1 MSFHNNPR
9 VVTDNLILSLD
20 AIDNKS
26 FPSKDLPVKGSNLV
40 AWFDA
45 TDDATFSYGSGS
57 NVARWDDKSGNE
69 HHLYQDVVASSP
81 VRSGSFNSQ
90 PIVVFDG
97 TDDFLRTSSSID
109 LTNSSTIFV
118 VARSYTSVS
127 DAGVISI
134 NDSLASGITIHNGS
148 LAYFYYGGGGQAVSI
163 SVTTSET
170 NILTKVWDGETSGDR
185 VAYKNGSK
193 STVNGVMSDTN
204 ASGPLR
210 VGLQTSYLNG
220 LIGEILIYDK
230 NLSDEDINKV
240 HTYLQNKWSIPSP
253 GVTSDGTTW
262 YNQLISTE
270 NAVLRDGPVFNSS
283 YFSFDGSND
292 RVTMNPGVDLYS
304 WKPSGGVNNY
314 LTIETWVRTSETS
327 GWIFSKPWNGSGGYN
342 YRLKPAE
349 YFVGTDTGTTV
360 GFTSIA
366 DGNWKHVVMLI
377 DPVNVTVYVNGLEH
391 SSPTAHGLS
400 SNDHANGNTQFAIAL
415 MTLYPYTS
423 NPWAGDTTFSIAGD
437 MASFKM
443 YNRTLSESEVVQ
455 NYRSHKT
462 RFGL

>member
-9 VVTDNLILSLD
+9 VVTDNLIVSLD
-20 AIDNKS
+20 AVGNKS

-97 TDDFLRTSSSID
+97 TNDFLRTSSSID
-109 LTNSSTIFV
+109 LTSSSTMFV
-118 VARSYTSVS
+118 VVRSYTSVS

-134 NDSLASGITIHNGS
+134 NDSLSSGITIHNGN
-148 LAYFYYGGGGQAVSI
+148 LAYFYFGSGGQAVSI
-163 SVTTSET
+163 SVATSET
-170 NILTKVWDGETSGDR
+170 NILTKVWNGETSGDR
-185 VAYKNGSK
+185 VAYKNGTK

-210 VGLQTSYLNG
+210 VGLQSSYLNG

-230 NLSDEDINKV
+230 NLSDDDINKV
-240 HTYLQNKWSIPSP
+240 HTYLQNKWTIPSP

-262 YNQLISTE
+262 YDLSGNGYNGTLT
-270 NAVLRDGPVFNSS
+270 NSPTYNNS
-283 YFSFDGSND
+283 GYFDFDGSDDYVSTSFGSGRN
-292 RVTMNPGVDLYS
+292 VYSNPISFVAWVKSDTTTNNKMWLDHGSNGTNQRLYS
-304 WKPSGGVNNY
+304 GLITADNAAAFGIQGSPWSLPSNAD
-314 LTIETWVRTSETS
+314 TSKWYHQAIVMDSGTARAYYDGIAAGTKSYTS
-327 GWIFSKPWNGSGGYN
+327 YTLP
-342 YRLKPAE
+342 
-349 YFVGTDTGTTV
+349 
-360 GFTSIA
+360 
-366 DGNWKHVVMLI
+366 
-377 DPVNVTVYVNGLEH
+377 
-391 SSPTAHGLS
+391 
-400 SNDHANGNTQFAIAL
+400 GNTIVGGRSTYYWDGKIARFAIYNKAL
-415 MTLYPYTS
+415 T
-423 NPWAGDTTFSIAGD
+423 AA
-437 MASFKM
+437 
-443 YNRTLSESEVVQ
+443 EVLQ
-455 NYRSHKT
+455 NYNALKS